1 MMKKKIKIIILT
13 LLIIIIIG
21 LIMGI
26 IIYFKKDDDSS
37 RKEETNILKEIK
49 EYGYK
54 LEDSKT
60 PLYKQLF
67 EQLHELL
74 SKEEINEEEYA
85 ILVSKLF
92 IADFYDLNSKINN
105 NDVGGIQ
112 FIHSEIKDNFIL
124 KATETLYKY
133 VENILYGDRKQ
144 KLPSVAEVTLIDI
157 ETVTYKYNDKEDKE
171 AYKLISSWE
180 YKEDL
185 GYQKECTMFLVHEGK
200 KLSIVEIKEVEN

>member
-1 MMKKKIKIIILT
+1 MKKKIKIIILT

-133 VENILYGDRKQ
+133 VENNLYGDRKQ

-171 AYKLISSWE
+171 AYKLILSWE